1 MERDLL
7 FEETYYEHFR
17 LMTPEEERSP
27 FARILQLDSESMAE
41 EDPLI
46 RRWRRYVLYGL
57 YEKIEFESL
66 LRLPRYLVDDIFTT
80 EAEKKK
86 SKPTPP
92 IPPVPKHK

>member
-1 MERDLL
+1 M
-7 FEETYYEHFR
+7 FEETYYEHYQ

-27 FARILQLDSESMAE
+27 FARILQLDSESLAE
-41 EDPLI
+41 EDPLV

-66 LRLPRYLVDDIFTT
+66 LSLPRYLVDEIFTM

-86 SKPTPP
+86 STPP
-92 IPPVPKHK
+92 NPPPPPGYKK